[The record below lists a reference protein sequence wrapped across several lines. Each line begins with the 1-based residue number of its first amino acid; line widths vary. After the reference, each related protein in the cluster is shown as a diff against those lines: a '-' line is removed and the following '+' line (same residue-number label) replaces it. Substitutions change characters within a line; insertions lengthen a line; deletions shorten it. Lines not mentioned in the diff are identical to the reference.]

1 MHTRMDGIASSGTER
16 DRRELSVASPSSAAH
31 LHRRVVE
38 ACSFGEIRL
47 EIGGDESRDRL
58 PGAACRQPRAL
69 LAGDDPGWHVIS
81 HLERQDDLAAVAP
94 YPDVDAVAEASLRR
108 VLGVH
113 QKRRR
118 L

>member
-1 MHTRMDGIASSGTER
+1 MDGIASACTER
-16 DRRELSVASPSSAAH
+16 DQRMRSVAPPSSAAY

-58 PGAACRQPRAL
+58 PGAARRQPCAL

-81 HLERQDDLAAVAP
+81 HLERQEDLAAGAP
-94 YPDVDAVAEASLRR
+94 YPDVDARAEASLRR
-108 VLGVH
+108 LLWGH
-113 QKRRR
+113 PKRQR
-118 L
+118 LAP